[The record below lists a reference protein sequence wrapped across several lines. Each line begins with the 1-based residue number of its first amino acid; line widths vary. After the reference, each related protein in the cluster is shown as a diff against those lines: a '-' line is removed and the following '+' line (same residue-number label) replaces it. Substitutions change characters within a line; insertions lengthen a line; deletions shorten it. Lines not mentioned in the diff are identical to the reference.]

1 MTDEKLILSLIHEE
15 LDRANKIY
23 PLFHSGH
30 EAQNVIREELE
41 EAEYELKMCED
52 ILESM
57 RIKIKCDI
65 DYTDNVNELKGRSIK
80 LIQEAIQVAAMCD
93 KALESMKNYKQEK
106 DKPGTT

>member
-1 MTDEKLILSLIHEE
+1 MIERNKILALVQEE
-15 LDRANKIY
+15 LDEANIVH
-23 PLFHSGH
+23 PLFHSAH

-57 RIKIKCDI
+57 WIKIKCDI